1 MVREHKITFHSLWLR
16 TRGQKNGKFPRANR
30 SLCKIVP
37 RQNQTLVIWW
47 EELPNFVLRLQYFL
61 NLLKAKIG
69 FPIKIVKIGFGFQE
83 NLFIFFLLQINLATK
98 ETFICN
104 SF

>member
-1 MVREHKITFHSLWLR
+1 MVKNQR
-16 TRGQKNGKFPRANR
+16 TENGKFPRANR

-37 RQNQTLVIWW
+37 RQNRSLVIWW
-47 EELPNFVLRLQYFL
+47 EELPNFVLRLQYFP